1 MRVERC
7 EDNGL
12 ETHEGIKNHNTS
24 FWLFSDEK
32 SRPLRYEFEIIN
44 HHQAI
49 LHTKASHCPQVVIE
63 EFLFYSGF
71 ISHIETKEGQVLYHQ
86 PKKEILSLNLLSI
99 QPSQLYIN
107 EKKLNQ
113 LLTWIK
119 RPEQVI
125 VSVIKRGKQWVC
137 IDGHTRLKVA
147 QLLGFKEVSVYVDE
161 FEPCIDDFVELCRR
175 NQKLTINDL
184 PIISHEDY
192 QIQWSLFCQ
201 QYFRQ
206 KQS

>member
-7 EDNGL
+7 EDNVL

-32 SRPLRYEFEIIN
+32 SQPLRYEFEIIN

-49 LHTKASHCPQVVIE
+49 LHTKAAHCPQVVIE

-71 ISHIETKEGQVLYHQ
+71 ISHIETKERQVLYHQ
-86 PKKEILSLNLLSI
+86 PKKEILSLDLLSI

-161 FEPCIDDFVELCRR
+161 FEPCIDDFVELCQR

>member
-1 MRVERC
+1 M
-7 EDNGL
+7 
-12 ETHEGIKNHNTS
+12 K
-24 FWLFSDEK
+24 
-32 SRPLRYEFEIIN
+32 
-44 HHQAI
+44 
-49 LHTKASHCPQVVIE
+49 
-63 EFLFYSGF
+63 
-71 ISHIETKEGQVLYHQ
+71 
-86 PKKEILSLNLLSI
+86 
-99 QPSQLYIN
+99 
-107 EKKLNQ
+107 KKLNQ

-184 PIISHEDY
+184 SIISHEDY